1 MESLVLETDKQLQ
14 RLQPP
19 QEAPSNI
26 ADYTGAFSAIIGGL
40 KVHMYNYT
48 CAYLSQLKKFF
59 FEWTTLTDALTNTLV
74 PPEK

>member
-59 FEWTTLTDALTNTLV
+59 LNERL
-74 PPEK
+74 